1 MILSDI
7 LVMPKP
13 TGVDVIWF
21 IFFLVFMG
29 FTYFLI
35 NSLFRKQKNT
45 DRSEVMSYAF
55 LIGRGFSKEESS
67 VLQKFISTI
76 DEEDRVILLETKN
89 WKSVRKQL
97 NHFLINEKNIKPDI
111 AVQIYDKLMLEKVPK
126 EHFTVHSIQPGEICS
141 MITEYGEEL
150 ARIMKNSG
158 EDLLLSSPKSLIPN
172 EKHRLIGR
180 IYIYRN
186 NEGGFYIPGEII
198 GALDKAILFHITG
211 DPQSAGHSHLMLNQK
226 FQVEISNWPQI
237 QEKNFPT
244 EQKESIQKIVK
255 NDSSEIHDDIE
266 QLELEIKRRFNKIN
280 EIKPNLEGLKKE
292 ILAEKSKEKNAESEK
307 DKNFNNVFVAIK
319 LSDRGLVFEIKEG
332 DDPNFW
338 RRSELWKVRFQI
350 PEGRE
355 VQTIGKILPSN
366 STKTKYLVKFVEITD
381 AEREAIYEDIKKL
394 GGSREV
400 LN

>member
-1 MILSDI
+1 
-7 LVMPKP
+7 
-13 TGVDVIWF
+13 
-21 IFFLVFMG
+21 
-29 FTYFLI
+29 
-35 NSLFRKQKNT
+35 
-45 DRSEVMSYAF
+45 
-55 LIGRGFSKEESS
+55 
-67 VLQKFISTI
+67 
-76 DEEDRVILLETKN
+76 
-89 WKSVRKQL
+89 
-97 NHFLINEKNIKPDI
+97 
-111 AVQIYDKLMLEKVPK
+111 MLEKVPQEK
-126 EHFTVHSIQPGEICS
+126 FSVHSMQPGEICS
-141 MITEYGEEL
+141 LITEYGEEL

-186 NEGGFYIPGEII
+186 NQGGFYIPGEIL

-211 DPQSAGHSHLMLNQK
+211 EPQSAGHSHLMLNQK

-237 QEKNFPT
+237 QEKNFPA
-244 EQKESIQKIVK
+244 EHKDSIQKIVK

-266 QLELEIKRRFNKIN
+266 QLELEIKKRFNKIN

-292 ILAEKSKEKNAESEK
+292 ILAEKFKEKNAESEK
-307 DKNFNNVFVAIK
+307 DKNFTHVYVAIK
-319 LSDRGLVFEIKEG
+319 LSDRGLVFEINEG

-355 VQTIGKILPSN
+355 VETIGKILPSN
-366 STKTKYLVKFVEITD
+366 ATKTKYLLKFVEMTD
-381 AEREAIYEDIKKL
+381 AEREGIYEDIKKL